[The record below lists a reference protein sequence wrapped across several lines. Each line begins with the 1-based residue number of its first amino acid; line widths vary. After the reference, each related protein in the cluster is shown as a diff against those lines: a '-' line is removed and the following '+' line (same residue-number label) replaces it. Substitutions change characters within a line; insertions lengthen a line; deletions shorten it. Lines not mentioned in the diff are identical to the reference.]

1 MNRLARVD
9 LPLLLVMLALSALGL
24 VMIYSATELDSSR
37 GSELMRQ
44 LRTLGL
50 GALLYV
56 FFARV
61 DYHVWGR
68 WHWLGYL
75 GGLGAVVAV
84 LFVGITAK
92 GATRWLDL
100 GPLGTFQPSEPL
112 KLLVMVSL
120 ARVLSRAHDEG
131 RSEARPPFW
140 LPLVML
146 GVPVLAIMAQPDLGT
161 ALVLIG
167 LTLILLYLAGIPLA
181 WLLAL
186 IVAGLLVLP
195 NVLHDYQRERILVF
209 LDPERD
215 PTGSGWNLIQAR
227 LAVGSGQLWGTGVF
241 EGVQKRLHF
250 VPEQHTDFIFTV
262 VGEELGLVGGLV
274 LLALYLYLV
283 LQSLRTAARAPDRF
297 GGLLAAG
304 VGCLLGLH
312 VVINI
317 GMVIGLM
324 PITGLPLPFLSY
336 GGSALLTTMAALGL
350 LTSVWIRRRIRPLG
364 AGIKPDPLYASE
376 AEGRTVLKFE

>member
-1 MNRLARVD
+1 MNRLTRVD

-24 VMIYSATELDSSR
+24 TMIYSATGPKGGELV
-37 GSELMRQ
+37 RQ
-44 LRTLGL
+44 LRTLGI
-50 GALLYV
+50 GAALYI

-61 DYHVWGR
+61 DYHVWAR

-75 GGLGAVVAV
+75 GGLAATTAV
-84 LFVGITAK
+84 LFIGVTAK

-120 ARVLSRAHDEG
+120 ARVLSQTE
-131 RSEARPPFW
+131 RPPFW
-140 LPLVML
+140 KPLFML
-146 GVPVLAIMAQPDLGT
+146 ALPVLAIMAQPDLGT

-167 LTLILLYLAGIPLA
+167 LTLILMYLAGIPLA

-186 IVAGLLVLP
+186 ITAGLLILP
-195 NVLHDYQRERILVF
+195 NILHDYQRERILVF

-227 LAVGSGQLWGTGVF
+227 LAVGSGQLWGTGLF
-241 EGVQKRLHF
+241 EGVQKRLKF

-283 LQSLRTAARAPDRF
+283 LQCLRTAARAPDRF

-312 VVINI
+312 VIINI

-336 GGSALLTTMAALGL
+336 GGSALMTTMSALGL
-350 LTSVWIRRRIRPLG
+350 LTSVWIRRKFRPLG
-364 AGIKPDPLYASE
+364 DGIRPDPLYSNE
-376 AEGRTVLKFE
+376 SEGRTVLEFE